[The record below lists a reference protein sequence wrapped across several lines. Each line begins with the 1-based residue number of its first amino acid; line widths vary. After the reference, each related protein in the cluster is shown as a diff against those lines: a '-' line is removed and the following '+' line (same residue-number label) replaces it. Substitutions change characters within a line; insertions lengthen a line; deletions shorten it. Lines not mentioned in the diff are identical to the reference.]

1 MKKYWMFLAVLACS
15 FSSYAQL
22 SNYEIKFENIQ
33 IDGLV
38 GVQAFAHATDGSNWL
53 ILGGR
58 TDGLHRRQPFA
69 SFDKQGNN
77 TLIQVIDPL
86 NKQSWQISCKDLD
99 SSLQDQLSATNMQF
113 IQNGQ
118 YLYLT
123 GGYGYS
129 SQLNKHIT
137 YQKMIAIDIAGLIQ
151 AIKQKKSITAFFR
164 QITNPIFTVTGGQLK
179 KINQQ
184 YYLIGGQNFQGKYNP
199 MGPDHGPGFY
209 QEYSNQLKKFNLEDN
224 GSTINIKNFSTQ
236 KDSLAFHRRDYN
248 VVSQIMPD
256 GNQGLTAFSGVFQV
270 KENIPYLNAVNIT
283 DKKYSIDPSFAQYY
297 NHYHCANVGL
307 YSAKNNEMHSMF
319 FGGIAQY
326 YDSAN
331 HLVQN
336 TDVPFVKTIA
346 VVIRDKN
353 GQMAEYKLPIE
364 MPNYLGA
371 GAEFIHAPNMPQ
383 FDNDVIKLDEL
394 GSESVLI
401 GYIYGGINSQAKN
414 IFWTNTGKES
424 IASNKLIKVYLNKN
438 TNSKVGI
445 LNNQSNN
452 GIQLQASGS
461 ISDDFVSLRFNLIQK
476 AQVRVQLLDNN
487 QKLVKSMNWDSLSTG
502 ANQIKIPIVKPKN
515 GANYWIH
522 LIIGKD
528 VYKQKLVI
536 EP

>member
-1 MKKYWMFLAVLACS
+1 MKKFRMFLAFIVITFTS
-15 FSSYAQL
+15 NAQL
-22 SNYEIKFENIQ
+22 SNYEIKFETIQ
-33 IDGLV
+33 IDGLI
-38 GVQAFAHATDGSNWL
+38 GVQAFAHATLGSNWL
-53 ILGGR
+53 VIGGR
-58 TDGLHRRQPFA
+58 IDGLHRRQPFA

-77 TLIQVIDPL
+77 MLIQVIDPI
-86 NKQSWQISCKDLD
+86 NKQSWQVSIKELD
-99 SSLQDQLSATNMQF
+99 SSLQDQLSSSNMQF

-137 YQKMIAIDIAGLIQ
+137 YQKLIAIDIAGLIQ
-151 AIKQKKSITAFFR
+151 AIKQKKPITAFFR

-199 MGPDHGPGFY
+199 MGPDHGPGFF
-209 QEYSNQLKKFNLEDN
+209 QEYSNQLKQFSIEDN
-224 GSTINIKNFSTQ
+224 GKSLTIKDYTTQ
-236 KDSLAFHRRDYN
+236 KDSIAFHRRDYN

-256 GNQGLTAFSGVFQV
+256 GNQGLTAFSGVFQE
-270 KENIPYLNAVNIT
+270 KENIPYLNVVNIT

-297 NHYHCANVGL
+297 NHYHCASVGL
-307 YSAKNNEMHSMF
+307 YSAKNNEMHNMF

-353 GQMAEYKLPIE
+353 GHMAEYKLPLE

-371 GAEFIHAPNMPQ
+371 GAEFILAPNIPQ
-383 FDNDVIKLDEL
+383 YDNDVIKIDEL
-394 GSESVLI
+394 GNESVLI
-401 GYIYGGINSQAKN
+401 GYIYGGIKSQARN

-424 IASNKLIKVYLNKN
+424 FASNNILKVYLNKN
-438 TNSKVGI
+438 TKNKIGL
-445 LNNQSNN
+445 LNKQSNN

-461 ISDDFVSLRFNLIQK
+461 ISDDFVILRFNLIQK
-476 AQVRVQLLDNN
+476 GQVSVQLLDNN
-487 QKLVKSMNWDSLSTG
+487 QKLVRSMNWNSLSTG
-502 ANQIKIPIVKPKN
+502 ANQIKIPITKPKK
-515 GANYWIH
+515 GANYWIR
-522 LIIGKD
+522 LTIDKKEY
-528 VYKQKLVI
+528 VQKMII